1 MSFYK
6 IDFILLEEEDDED
19 DEDAVHTHKHYRRI
33 KQYGTHGVHVIGRHQ
48 SHGDQSDEMEDY
60 SGVQDFSDNDL
71 EDEADEEEED
81 DEDDEED
88 MEEEECHE
96 DDNIS
101 STLEDEEDP
110 RLCSPL
116 TDSEDK
122 SSPSPKQTKSSATKI
137 HTTGFGPSFN
147 KALVAKDIKY
157 KSKDNSPDKPGGET
171 TTTNKIR
178 NHDEKFTMGSL
189 ATTQISK
196 SQESPDRPASKLGVH
211 QMSTD
216 PGRAKSLPPDT
227 FGIKKSMNKNCKK
240 SNPKGRKRKSR
251 PSSSSSLLEGNSE
264 REKTSRGDVNR
275 KETVERLRFKKKRTC
290 TPSPPQIKGDNKE
303 SIKQN
308 SNTKEEISR
317 SSTIETTAS
326 LNKGGCDIKKIPSSQ
341 VDTIAAPGTSSN
353 MKNTSPSLDARNVW
367 WANAAA
373 QTAAVSG
380 RDTTIGDQSS
390 AGSGSIFSPEISI
403 AQWSNRGCPSP
414 SQSGSNANVQATA
427 LAAAAVASNST
438 ITPPPPGPST
448 AMAELANLVNA
459 LPRAGVGATGETVH
473 DMRPF
478 LRNLAA
484 QQRWTSVED
493 TPGSVGNNVTCG
505 LSDDNDS
512 GIFR

>member
-1 MSFYK
+1 MDK
-6 IDFILLEEEDDED
+6 HTIQIQNVID
-19 DEDAVHTHKHYRRI
+19 
-33 KQYGTHGVHVIGRHQ
+33 RHQ
-48 SHGDQSDEMEDY
+48 SIGDQSDEMEDY
-60 SGVQDFSDNDL
+60 SGVHDFSDNEL

-81 DEDDEED
+81 DDDEED

-122 SSPSPKQTKSSATKI
+122 SSPSPKQTRTSTTKM
-137 HTTGFGPSFN
+137 HTTSFVPSTSKTF
-147 KALVAKDIKY
+147 AKNI
-157 KSKDNSPDKPGGET
+157 KSKSKSKSPVKIGEET
-171 TTTNKIR
+171 STTNKIKTL
-178 NHDEKFTMGSL
+178 DEENYTESFSATSKISESL
-189 ATTQISK
+189 K
-196 SQESPDRPASKLGVH
+196 EPPDRTASKPGVH
-211 QMSTD
+211 EMSTD
-216 PGRAKSLPPDT
+216 AGRAKSLPPDT
-227 FGIKKSMNKNCKK
+227 FGIKGSMSKNSKK
-240 SNPKGRKRKSR
+240 PNTKGRKRKSR
-251 PSSSSSLLEGNSE
+251 PSSSSSLLEGNVE
-264 REKTSRGDVNR
+264 RENTSGENVDR
-275 KETVERLRFKKKRTC
+275 KETVERLGFKKKRSC
-290 TPSPPQIKGDNKE
+290 TPSPSQIKGVNKK
-303 SIKQN
+303 SINQSPKT
-308 SNTKEEISR
+308 SKKISQ
-317 SSTIETTAS
+317 SSTIETIDCE
-326 LNKGGCDIKKIPSSQ
+326 NKGGCDTKEMSSSQ
-341 VDTIAAPGTSSN
+341 VDPIAAPGTSSN
-353 MKNTSPSLDARNVW
+353 IKNTSPSLDDRNVW

-373 QTAAVSG
+373 QAAAASG

-390 AGSGSIFSPEISI
+390 VGSGPILSPEISI

-414 SQSGSNANVQATA
+414 SQSGRNSNVQATA

-459 LPRAGVGATGETVH
+459 HPRAGVGATGETVH

-493 TPGSVGNNVTCG
+493 AHGSGGNNVSCG

-512 GIFR
+512 GNFQ